1 MNNDNTDKVMNK
13 NNPRKGS
20 FTQTK
25 VCTFAKG
32 YAPGP
37 DASHTYACAFLSP
50 YAINFSIPNL
60 QFVKGKK

>member
-1 MNNDNTDKVMNK
+1 MHNDNADKVMNK

-25 VCTFAKG
+25 VCPFAKG

-37 DASHTYACAFLSP
+37 HASHTYACAFLSP
-50 YAINFSIPNL
+50 DAIYFSIPNL
-60 QFVKGKK
+60 KIVKGKK